1 MSKNKNYINVCKV
14 ISIICVVLIHIISKI
29 YMNSDVTTTNFK
41 ILALIDILIHFCV
54 PVFVM
59 SSGAIFLNRDDSP
72 KKMIFKYALKMYII
86 FVISNFI
93 YKYLYYQVLSG
104 NPFNINEILNS
115 LISSIKLE
123 SVFQLW
129 YLRLAFIL
137 YLLTPIIKLLRFN
150 RSKDTIVIIILFFT
164 SFIIY
169 KFTNNNYLLT
179 LFGYTF
185 YYYAGYY
192 FDKYNL
198 KRKKYILYSIG
209 LIALIYSYIMT
220 LRNSLPGY
228 PDINYMEYLTPNIM
242 LYSISIFILIKNITP
257 KLTNQNIFNYLS
269 KYSFGTYLIHGLVI
283 GVLQYINII
292 NIYNPNTNILILLLY
307 TLLTLICC
315 YIILFIYKKII
326 SMVHKSS

>member
-1 MSKNKNYINVCKV
+1 
-14 ISIICVVLIHIISKI
+14 
-29 YMNSDVTTTNFK
+29 
-41 ILALIDILIHFCV
+41 
-54 PVFVM
+54 
-59 SSGAIFLNRDDSP
+59 
-72 KKMIFKYALKMYII
+72 
-86 FVISNFI
+86 
-93 YKYLYYQVLSG
+93 
-104 NPFNINEILNS
+104 
-115 LISSIKLE
+115 
-123 SVFQLW
+123 
-129 YLRLAFIL
+129 
-137 YLLTPIIKLLRFN
+137 
-150 RSKDTIVIIILFFT
+150 
-164 SFIIY
+164 
-169 KFTNNNYLLT
+169 
-179 LFGYTF
+179 
-185 YYYAGYY
+185 
-192 FDKYNL
+192 
-198 KRKKYILYSIG
+198 
-209 LIALIYSYIMT
+209 MT